1 MKKRISLKNKTKKR
15 KINFKFFLFVFI
27 FIIFLSITFNYLLS
41 KNINI
46 NNKILVNYL
55 LENTSPYIN
64 NDNKIKLKKTSII
77 NLLNLNYFVFKEIK
91 PTKVKSSIKKKDLK
105 VQNKDPVIYLYNTHQ
120 TEEYSNSDMP
130 YNINPTVTIN
140 NYIMKEVFEK
150 NNFLTLV
157 EERSIKDILNINS
170 WNYASSYKASR
181 IYLEDVKNTHPSL
194 KYFIDIHRDSLK
206 KDKTSITI
214 GEKNYAKLLF
224 IVGLEHE
231 NYIKNLTFTEQI
243 NNKLN
248 ELYPGLSK
256 GIYKKSGAGVNGI
269 YNQDFAPTTILIE
282 IGGQDNTV
290 EEVMNTSLAIS
301 TIISEVIKQNE
312 G

>member
-1 MKKRISLKNKTKKR
+1 MKKRVSLKNHSKKR
-15 KINFKFFLFVFI
+15 KIHYKFFFFIFVFI
-27 FIIFLSITFNYLLS
+27 FFLTVTFNYLLS

-46 NNKILVNYL
+46 NSKLLVNYL
-55 LENTSPYIN
+55 LQDTSPYI
-64 NDNKIKLKKTSII
+64 KQTSSSKKKMSVI
-77 NLLNLNYFVFKEIK
+77 NLLNLNYYAFKEVKGTKEKK
-91 PTKVKSSIKKKDLK
+91 PTKQKLEVKTEEPL
-105 VQNKDPVIYLYNTHQ
+105 IYLYNTHQ

-130 YNINPTVTIN
+130 YSINPTVTIN

-150 NNFLTLV
+150 SNYKTII

-181 IYLEDVKNTHPSL
+181 IYLEDVRKNYPSL
-194 KYFIDIHRDSLK
+194 KYFIDIHRDSLT

-214 GEKNYAKLLF
+214 NEKKYAKILF
-224 IVGLEHE
+224 IVGLEHS
-231 NYIKNLTFTEQI
+231 NYQANLTFTEQI
-243 NNKLN
+243 NNKIN

-256 GIYKKSGAGVNGI
+256 GIYKKEGSGVNGI
-269 YNQDFAPTTILIE
+269 YNQDFSPNTILIE
-282 IGGQDNTV
+282 MGGQENTV

-301 TIISEVIKQNE
+301 HIISEVIKINE

>member
-1 MKKRISLKNKTKKR
+1 MKKRVSLKNNSKKR
-15 KINFKFFLFVFI
+15 KVNFKFFFFLFI
-27 FIIFLSITFNYLLS
+27 FILFLTITFHYLLS

-46 NNKILVNYL
+46 NNKILVQYL
-55 LENTSPYIN
+55 LQDTSPYMN
-64 NDNKIKLKKTSII
+64 TKEKTRKMSVV
-77 NLLNLNYFVFKEIK
+77 NLLNLNYYAFKEVK
-91 PTKVKSSIKKKDLK
+91 KTKKEPKKIE
-105 VQNKDPVIYLYNTHQ
+105 VQQTEPLIYLYNTHQ

-130 YNINPTVTIN
+130 YSINPTVTIN

-150 NNFLTLV
+150 SNFKTVV
-157 EERSIKDILNINS
+157 EERSIKDILNINH

-181 IYLEDVKNTHPSL
+181 IFLEDIKKTYPSL
-194 KYFIDIHRDSLK
+194 KYFIDIHRDSLN

-214 GEKNYAKLLF
+214 QDKKYAKMLF

-231 NYIKNLTFTEQI
+231 NYQANLNFTEQI
-243 NNKLN
+243 NNRIN

-256 GIYKKSGAGVNGI
+256 GIYKKSGVGVNGI
-269 YNQDFAPTTILIE
+269 YNQDFSPATILIE

-290 EEVMNTSLAIS
+290 EEAMNTSLAVS
-301 TIISEVIKQNE
+301 HIISEVIKQNE

>member
-1 MKKRISLKNKTKKR
+1 MKKKIFLKNKSKKR
-15 KINFKFFLFVFI
+15 KINLKFFFFVFI
-27 FIIFLSITFNYLLS
+27 FILFLTMTFNYLLS

-55 LENTSPYIN
+55 LESSNPYIN
-64 NDNKIKLKKTSII
+64 NNNKVKLKKLSVI
-77 NLLNLNYFVFKEIK
+77 NLLNLNYYAFKEAKEVSVSKTVKETKTNIK
-91 PTKVKSSIKKKDLK
+91 TTEPL
-105 VQNKDPVIYLYNTHQ
+105 IYLYNTHQ

-150 NNFLTLV
+150 NNFKTLV

-170 WNYASSYKASR
+170 WNYAASYKASR
-181 IYLEDVKNTHPSL
+181 IYMEDAKKNNTSL

-206 KDKTSITI
+206 KDRTSITI
-214 GEKNYAKLLF
+214 NEKNYAKMLF

-231 NYIKNLTFTEQI
+231 TYQQNLNFTEQI
-243 NNKLN
+243 NNKIN

-256 GIYKKSGAGVNGI
+256 GIYKKSGTGVNGI
-269 YNQDFAPTTILIE
+269 YNQDFAPYTILIE

-301 TIISEVIKQNE
+301 NIISEVIKQNE